1 MSLIK
6 QTRGAERSI

>member
-6 QTRGAERSI
+6 QGFFLF